1 MRKEMEKVKGDYWDK
16 QSLEKVYFV
25 VFPFTIRDMFGFIY
39 LQLNSFDYH
48 RIIRKSITHSN
59 SSKSE
64 MMDNVIIE
72 LYKSLKGCLI
82 SFNPPSTDVPK

>member
-25 VFPFTIRDMFGFIY
+25 VFLFTVRDIFDFIY
-39 LQLNSFDYH
+39 FQLNSFYYH
-48 RIIRKSITHSN
+48 RIIRKFITHSN

-64 MMDNVIIE
+64 MMDNAIIE
-72 LYKSLKGCLI
+72 LYQS
-82 SFNPPSTDVPK
+82 